1 MTPISKNDY
10 INISDK
16 EPINLQIFN
25 LLKQKIIECQFE
37 PNSSVSENEIANL
50 YNVSRQPV
58 REALIKLQE
67 CGLVSI
73 NPKKSTRVTK
83 ISRLAIY
90 ESIVIRE
97 SLETNL
103 IKQACSL
110 CTKEH
115 LDTFINLYK
124 QQAVALEQQNFS
136 EFLYYDNLLHQHIIL
151 STNVIRA
158 WDIISSC
165 NYILQRVIYLALK
178 IKVYKGTKYLL
189 YNDKMIKALAS
200 ANKINAKKE
209 LLNYLQE
216 PLKAFDKIIDNCDN
230 SWLCE

>member
-90 ESIVIRE
+90 
-97 SLETNL
+97 
-103 IKQACSL
+103 
-110 CTKEH
+110 
-115 LDTFINLYK
+115 
-124 QQAVALEQQNFS
+124 
-136 EFLYYDNLLHQHIIL
+136 
-151 STNVIRA
+151 
-158 WDIISSC
+158 
-165 NYILQRVIYLALK
+165 
-178 IKVYKGTKYLL
+178 
-189 YNDKMIKALAS
+189 
-200 ANKINAKKE
+200 
-209 LLNYLQE
+209 
-216 PLKAFDKIIDNCDN
+216 
-230 SWLCE
+230 

>member
-103 IKQACSL
+103 IKQACAL

-115 LDTFINLYK
+115 LDTFISLYK
-124 QQAVALEQQNFS
+124 QQAVALEQQNIS

>member
-1 MTPISKNDY
+1 MILITNNDTVDAL
-10 INISDK
+10 NSD
-16 EPINLQIFN
+16 PINLQIFN
-25 LLKQKIIECQFE
+25 ILKQKIIECQFE
-37 PNSSVSENEIANL
+37 PNASVSENEIASL
-50 YNVSRQPV
+50 YNISRQPV

-67 CGLVSI
+67 CGLVCI
-73 NPKKSTRVTK
+73 NPKKSTRVSK

-103 IKQACSL
+103 IKQACTL

-115 LDTFINLYK
+115 IDNFNAIYAKQILALDK
-124 QQAVALEQQNFS
+124 QDYS
-136 EFLYYDNLLHQHIIL
+136 SFLHYDNMLHQHIIL
-151 STNVIRA
+151 ATNVAKA
-158 WDIISSC
+158 WEIISTC
-165 NYILQRVIYLALK
+165 NNILQRVIYLALK
-178 IKVYKGTKYLL
+178 IKVYKGTKYLA
-189 YNDKMIKALAS
+189 YNDRMIKALAC

-216 PLKAFDKIIDNCDN
+216 PLKAFDKIIDHCDN